1 MTDVVVCIVGCTDF
15 IVNSLLMDQLVCP
28 GLHIKDI
35 IYYLEW
41 QCVILRIPLRIMLN
55 LTF

>member
-1 MTDVVVCIVGCTDF
+1 MTDVVVCIVACTEF
-15 IVNSLLMDQLVCP
+15 ILNSLLMDQLVCR

-41 QCVILRIPLRIMLN
+41 QYVLMKILLRIMLN
-55 LTF
+55 LTL